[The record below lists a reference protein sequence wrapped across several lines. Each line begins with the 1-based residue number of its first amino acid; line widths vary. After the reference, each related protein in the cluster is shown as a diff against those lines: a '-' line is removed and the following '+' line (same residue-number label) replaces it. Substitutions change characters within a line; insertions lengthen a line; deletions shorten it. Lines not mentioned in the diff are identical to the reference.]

1 MCFDNSQLVN
11 LPAAAINGVTA
22 PTIAFSL
29 FSSAA
34 NRFLNLELSALEADG
49 KGKIISSPRVVTEDN
64 VMAVIEQG
72 VELPYQ
78 QATSSGATSIA
89 FRKANLRL
97 EVTPQITPDGN
108 VVLDVDVAKDSKGE
122 EHDRRFRHQ
131 HPAREDQGHGRKRR
145 HRGAGRYLPA
155 DRYQQRQQGAAA
167 GRHAGARLPVQ
178 DHRALHQQDRAAGL
192 HHAEDRVNVVSAVPT
207 LSLTTSAGSLASAG
221 TAGNEVT
228 VQALVRDAN
237 NSVMPGV
244 TVDLKSDSGSLSLT
258 SRVTD
263 AQGIVTEK
271 LGTGGDATTRAIKI
285 TASVPGATPA
295 TTVVNVSGNKLTINA
310 AATVNVGSSTDVTV
324 KLVDSAGNALSGKT
338 VTYTSNANA
347 LSVKGGGAAVTN
359 AAGQLILSYAAS
371 GGSADVISVK
381 SMGELASVG
390 IAINS
395 SSFAVR
401 VLDALG
407 NVATSAAIGGCQQ
420 VSVTGAPGASVTLS
434 SSRGTVYSNAGC
446 SSVLNGA
453 LALSSGAATA
463 YVNATGPGIATLT
476 ANAGGLTAQTDL
488 EFIAPVTALSTI
500 TVQADPAVVGVNT
513 SGSTS
518 QQATLR
524 AIVRDGTAQ
533 NNLVKNATVAFS
545 ILSDPSGGSLTQ
557 PAVVT
562 TGSDG
567 TATTSFIAGTT
578 ATPLNGVQI
587 QARLVGGSN
596 ATAAVSLTV
605 AQKSLFISAGTGN
618 TVGVPTTATYQM
630 DYAVIVTD
638 AAGNAVPGV
647 RLTASVL
654 PAVYYKG
661 VLGYAAPSGP
671 WQPVTRTTCA
681 NEDLNNNGIL
691 DANEDTNVGLM
702 GAGKTTIGRL
712 LARRLGICFV
722 DSDHEIEART
732 GASIPVDL
740 RDRGRAQLSPPRS
753 GGDPRAD
760 RPARPGAGHRRRRR
774 ARRQQPRAAGRAR
787 HRGLPARQRDS
798 ILQRTAHDK
807 NRPLLQTADPRKKL
821 EDLTAQREPLYRE
834 IADLVIDTGRPNVQ
848 SMVQTI
854 LDQIAALEAA
864 RARKTKTTMN
874 QQACTTLNVDL
885 GDRSYPIVIGRGLL
899 DDGALLERHIGSSS
913 GTGSN
918 KVAIVTNTTV
928 APLYLEK
935 VAAPLRAAGRDV
947 VPSSCRTAKNTRTG
961 RA

>member
-1 MCFDNSQLVN
+1 MKKITGWLAALASAGLLAACGGGGGSPGTNS
-11 LPAAAINGVTA
+11 NGVA
-22 PTIAFSL
+22 PSKAANVSLLPSATTIASSGLAGTEVTLTAIVTDSGGNALTGETVSFTASSGSVSSTNRVSDSSGKVVEKLSVSGDSSL
-29 FSSAA
+29 
-34 NRFLNLELSALEADG
+34 
-49 KGKIISSPRVVTEDN
+49 RVITIT
-64 VMAVIEQG
+64 AKSG
-72 VELPYQ
+72 S
-78 QATSSGATSIA
+78 ATSA
-89 FRKANLRL
+89 
-97 EVTPQITPDGN
+97 PIT
-108 VVLDVDVAKDSKGE
+108 
-122 EHDRRFRHQ
+122 
-131 HPAREDQGHGRKRR
+131 
-145 HRGAGRYLPA
+145 
-155 DRYQQRQQGAAA
+155 
-167 GRHAGARLPVQ
+167 
-178 DHRALHQQDRAAGL
+178 
-192 HHAEDRVNVVSAVPT
+192 VNVVSAVPT

-691 DANEDTNVGLM
+691 DANEDTNTNGTLEPGIPVTVTPSV
-702 GAGKTTIGRL
+702 TTDANGR
-712 LARRLGICFV
+712 
-722 DSDHEIEART
+722 
-732 GASIPVDL
+732 ASISLVYP
-740 RDRGRAQLSPPRS
+740 RDRVFWLDVNLTIRGQASGSESIYTSLVHLLGLSTDYATQTVTPPGVNS
-753 GGDPRAD
+753 PYGVAT
-760 RPARPGAGHRRRRR
+760 
-774 ARRQQPRAAGRAR
+774 
-787 HRGLPARQRDS
+787 LC
-798 ILQRTAHDK
+798 
-807 NRPLLQTADPRKKL
+807 NNPL
-821 EDLTAQREPLYRE
+821 
-834 IADLVIDTGRPNVQ
+834 
-848 SMVQTI
+848 
-854 LDQIAALEAA
+854 
-864 RARKTKTTMN
+864 
-874 QQACTTLNVDL
+874 
-885 GDRSYPIVIGRGLL
+885 
-899 DDGALLERHIGSSS
+899 
-913 GTGSN
+913 
-918 KVAIVTNTTV
+918 
-928 APLYLEK
+928 
-935 VAAPLRAAGRDV
+935 
-947 VPSSCRTAKNTRTG
+947 
-961 RA
+961 